1 MIDKR
6 RHRHEKIYVP
16 VCDCCG
22 DELDPEW
29 DYEDAVCAIR
39 AAGWTSKKVGGDW
52 GNYCREC
59 SEETNSARS
68 EFND

>member
-29 DYEDAVCAIR
+29 DYEDAVGAIR
-39 AAGWTSKKVGGDW
+39 AEGWEAKKVDGGW
-52 GNYCREC
+52 VNYCPVC
-59 SEETNSARS
+59 QNMMNSAAS
-68 EFND
+68 EFDD